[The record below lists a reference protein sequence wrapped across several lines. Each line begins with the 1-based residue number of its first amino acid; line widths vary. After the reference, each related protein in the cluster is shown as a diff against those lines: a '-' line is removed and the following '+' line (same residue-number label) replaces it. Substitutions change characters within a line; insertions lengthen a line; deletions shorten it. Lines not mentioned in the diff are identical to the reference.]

1 MGSTHTETH
10 LMLQAAVLALRVF
23 PDCYDVDVSVVRSHS
38 WQGLAVHH
46 TGVQIQ
52 SGTAARKMSTNRELK
67 FCDFT
72 SAKNPS

>member
-1 MGSTHTETH
+1 
-10 LMLQAAVLALRVF
+10 MLQAAVLALRVF
-23 PDCYDVDVSVVRSHS
+23 PDCYDVDVSVVRPHS

-52 SGTAARKMSTNRELK
+52 SRTAARKMSTNRELK